1 MLKKKSH
8 NLTSVLTIFVV
19 LLCVF
24 LSSIGVA
31 NAWFTELNKKG
42 VYVVFNVS
50 QLNLKLFQ
58 ITKDEKLNDN
68 YIEVYTNSKNTTEST
83 EKYLQL
89 SKEIAP
95 DEFNELR
102 IAVSNED
109 AGGAFNIR
117 YKLEVYACGAVTDKL
132 LISTLSVCENN
143 VTKNDGYTY
152 YEDGDGNTLNIPN
165 DGSKIN
171 LFTGFTIPYAS
182 YATLYGGETIKL
194 VLTIEV
200 I

>member
-1 MLKKKSH
+1 MFNKKSH
-8 NLTSVLTIFVV
+8 NLTGVLTVFVI

-50 QLNLKLFQ
+50 QLNLKLYQ
-58 ITKDEKLNDN
+58 ITKDEDLNDE
-68 YIEVYTNSKNTTEST
+68 YIEVYTNTKNTTEST
-83 EKYLQL
+83 DKYLQL
-89 SKEIAP
+89 KKEIVP

-109 AGGAFNIR
+109 AGGALNIR
-117 YKLEVYACGAVTDKL
+117 YKLEVYACGAITDKL
-132 LISTLSVCENN
+132 LISTLEVCENN

-152 YEDGDGNTLNIPN
+152 YEDDGNAIDIPN

-194 VLTIEV
+194 VLTVEV